1 MRRLLIV
8 LLATTLA
15 NIPARAENI
24 RGLLEEA
31 FDSPTGSVLAP
42 LDGQMAD
49 MIRQAAPIKGYV
61 LAEIKTVKRFKEPD
75 CRRFEVKLK
84 ATAADT
90 VGQSSANLPLPIFQ
104 VNYCKGGGYPKEGED
119 PEAAKR
125 FERQIDDYA
134 KSRGIARTKA
144 NQPE

>member
-1 MRRLLIV
+1 MRHLVILIV
-8 LLATTLA
+8 AALA
-15 NIPARAENI
+15 NTPARAENI

-31 FDSPTGSVLAP
+31 FDSPTGGVLAP

-84 ATAADT
+84 ATTADM
-90 VGQSSANLPLPIFQ
+90 VGQGNSNLPLPTFQ
-104 VNYCKGGGYPKEGED
+104 INYCKGGGYPKEGED